1 MKSFFSYVVT
11 GVLAAFLSLAPFS
24 VQSATPSNEPI
35 DPAGVQLEPQQQN
48 GITYVAG
55 GIGLDESRTLLQTKG
70 YNLHMTFS
78 VGPENK
84 YTSDVDLAIQNLQGK
99 SVLTL
104 NQVGPIVF
112 VQLPAGKYQIVATRD
127 GHTERNTV
135 DMKAAG
141 VRDLNLHW
149 NEGS

>member
-1 MKSFFSYVVT
+1 MKSFY
-11 GVLAAFLSLAPFS
+11 LAAVSGVIAAVLLVAPLAA
-24 VQSATPSNEPI
+24 QAATPSNEPI
-35 DPAGVQLEPQQQN
+35 DPAGVQLEPKQQN
-48 GITYVAG
+48 GIAYVAG
-55 GIGLDESRTLLQTKG
+55 GIGLDESRALLQTKG

-84 YTSDVDLAIQNLQGK
+84 YTSDVDLAIQNPQGQ

-112 VQLPAGKYQIVATRD
+112 VQLPAGKYQVVATRG
-127 GHTERNTV
+127 GHAEHSTV
-135 DMKAAG
+135 DTTAAG

-149 NEGS
+149 SEGY

>member
-1 MKSFFSYVVT
+1 MKSYFSWVVT
-11 GVLAAFLSLAPFS
+11 GVLAAFLSLSPLS
-24 VQSATPSNEPI
+24 VQSATLSNEPI

-48 GITYVAG
+48 GINYLAG
-55 GIGLDESRTLLQTKG
+55 GIGLDESRALLQTKG

-84 YTSDVDLAIQNLQGK
+84 YTSDVDLAIQNPQGQ

-112 VQLPAGKYQIVATRD
+112 VQLPAGKYQVIATRG

-135 DMKAAG
+135 DMKVAG

-149 NEGS
+149 NEGY